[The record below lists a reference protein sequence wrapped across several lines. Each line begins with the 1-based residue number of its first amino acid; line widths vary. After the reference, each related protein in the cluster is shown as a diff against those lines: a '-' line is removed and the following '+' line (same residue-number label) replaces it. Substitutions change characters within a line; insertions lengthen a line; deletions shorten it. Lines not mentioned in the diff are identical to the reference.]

1 MDEEQL
7 DALERIA
14 ELKEKGVITEAE
26 FGKMKQKILSR
37 STPMS
42 DHQPSISGRLS
53 GPGSASAVA
62 PGPSQANDGEK
73 GQADTLANLAIVLG
87 VIALLFL
94 PVVFGP
100 IGIILGAIS
109 NRRGSDRG
117 LIAVV
122 VATIGTVAGMLIG
135 ILVWA

>member
-7 DALERIA
+7 DALERVA
-14 ELKEKGVITEAE
+14 DLKDKGVITEAE
-26 FGKMKQKILSR
+26 FRKMKQRILSPN
-37 STPMS
+37 TPTS
-42 DHQPSISGRLS
+42 DHQPSHWVNEEWAGRTGAASG
-53 GPGSASAVA
+53 A
-62 PGPSQANDGEK
+62 PSPLPNEGNS
-73 GQADTLANLAIVLG
+73 LANLAIVLG
-87 VIALLFL
+87 VIALGFL
-94 PVVFGP
+94 PVVLGP

-117 LIAVV
+117 LIAIV

>member
-14 ELKEKGVITEAE
+14 DLKDKGVITEAE
-26 FGKMKQKILSR
+26 FRKMKQRILSP
-37 STPMS
+37 STPTS
-42 DHQPSISGRLS
+42 DHQPSHWVNDEWT
-53 GPGSASAVA
+53 GSASAVA
-62 PGPSQANDGEK
+62 PGRISSSPNEGDS
-73 GQADTLANLAIVLG
+73 LANLAIVLG

>member
-14 ELKEKGVITEAE
+14 DLKDKGVITEAE
-26 FGKMKQKILSR
+26 FRKMKQRILSPN
-37 STPMS
+37 TPTS
-42 DHQPSISGRLS
+42 DHQPSHWVNEEWTGRTGAASG
-53 GPGSASAVA
+53 A
-62 PGPSQANDGEK
+62 PSPLPNEGNS
-73 GQADTLANLAIVLG
+73 LANLAIVLG
-87 VIALLFL
+87 VIALGFL
-94 PVVFGP
+94 PVVLGP

-117 LIAVV
+117 LIAIV

>member
-14 ELKEKGVITEAE
+14 DLKDKGVISEAE
-26 FGKMKQKILSR
+26 FGKMKQKILSD
-37 STPMS
+37 SMPTS
-42 DHQPSISGRLS
+42 DYRPPTSELP
-53 GPGSASAVA
+53 GPGSVSAVA

-73 GQADTLANLAIVLG
+73 DQADTLANVAIVLG

-109 NRRGSDRG
+109 NRRGSNRG

-135 ILVWA
+135 ILVWT